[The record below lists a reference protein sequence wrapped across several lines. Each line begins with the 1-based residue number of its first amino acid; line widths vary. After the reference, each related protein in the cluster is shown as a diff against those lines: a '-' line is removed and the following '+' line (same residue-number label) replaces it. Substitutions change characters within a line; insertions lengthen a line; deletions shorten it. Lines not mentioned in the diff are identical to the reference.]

1 MGLWVRVKAKGK
13 GQLTGAGKIGE
24 GFALFIRGVGGGGR
38 ERKREKVRVK
48 G

>member
-1 MGLWVRVKAKGK
+1 MGK

-24 GFALFIRGVGGGGR
+24 GFALFIRGWEGGI
-38 ERKREKVRVK
+38 EKEEKVE